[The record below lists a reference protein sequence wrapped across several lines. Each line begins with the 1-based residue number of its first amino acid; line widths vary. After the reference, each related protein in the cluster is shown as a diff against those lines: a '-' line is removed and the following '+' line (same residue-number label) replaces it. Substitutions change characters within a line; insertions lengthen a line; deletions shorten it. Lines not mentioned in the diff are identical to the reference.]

1 MTEDNWRDR
10 VLARLDGVESR
21 LSAVETKNA
30 VDEVHRTNVE
40 SRLSSIEDTLKWLLR
55 LVIGGMLVAF
65 VAFVVKGGLVL

>member
-1 MTEDNWRDR
+1 MTDDTWRES
-10 VLARLDGVESR
+10 VLTRLDGVEGR

-40 SRLSSIEDTLKWLLR
+40 KRLSSIEDTLKWLLR
-55 LVIGGMLVAF
+55 LVIGGMLAAF